1 MNDMCGRFAFQ
12 GDQWPELVTDI
23 EQPVIGPNYNICPK
37 DNSPV
42 IHYDSD
48 SLAITSM
55 QWGLRPSWSKEST
68 MEPINA
74 RVETI
79 DSKPMFREAYRQ
91 RRCLVPA
98 NGWYEWKTTPRGK
111 VPFYHSVANQD
122 VLLMA
127 GIYEHWGEGEQSLNT
142 FTILT
147 QESIPEIQHIH
158 NRMPVIIDEWE
169 ADSWLKNSQQPS
181 TGITIEVHPV
191 DREVNKT
198 TAQGPQLIRPLRTL
212 FD

>member
-1 MNDMCGRFAFQ
+1 MCGRFAFQ
-12 GDQWPELVTDI
+12 GDQWPELTADV
-23 EQPVIGPNYNICPK
+23 EQPDIKPNYNICPQDK
-37 DNSPV
+37 TPV
-42 IHYDSD
+42 IHYDSENLTI
-48 SLAITSM
+48 SSM
-55 QWGLRPSWSKEST
+55 QWGLRPSWSKKST

-111 VPFYHSVANQD
+111 VPFYHSVANRD
-122 VLLMA
+122 VSLMA
-127 GIYEHWGEGEQSLNT
+127 GIYEHWGQGEQSLTT

-147 QESIPEIQHIH
+147 QEATPEIQHIH
-158 NRMPVIIDEWE
+158 NRMPVIIDEIE
-169 ADSWLKNSQQPS
+169 ADSWLRHSQQPS
-181 TGITIEVHPV
+181 SNVTINVHPV

>member
-1 MNDMCGRFAFQ
+1 MCGRFAFQ
-12 GDQWPELVTDI
+12 GDQWPELITDI
-23 EQPVIGPNYNICPK
+23 EQPVIEPNYNICPQDK
-37 DNSPV
+37 SPV
-42 IHYDSD
+42 IHYDSE
-48 SLAITSM
+48 SLVITSM

-98 NGWYEWKTTPRGK
+98 SGWYEWKTTPRGK
-111 VPFYHSVANQD
+111 VPFYHSVVNQD

-169 ADSWLKNSQQPS
+169 ADSWLKDSQQPS
-181 TGITIEVHPV
+181 SGITIEVHPV

>member
-1 MNDMCGRFAFQ
+1 MCGRFAFQ
-12 GDQWPELVTDI
+12 GDQWPELTADI
-23 EQPVIGPNYNICPK
+23 ERPIIEPNYNICPK

-42 IHYDSD
+42 IHYGSD
-48 SLAITSM
+48 DLAITSM

-111 VPFYHSVANQD
+111 VPFYHSGANRD

-127 GIYEHWGEGEQSLNT
+127 GIYEHWEEGEQSLNT

-147 QESIPEIQHIH
+147 QESTPEIQHIH
-158 NRMPVIIDEWE
+158 HRMPVLIDERE
-169 ADSWLKNSQQPS
+169 ATSWLKDSQQPS
-181 TGITIEVHPV
+181 SSITINVHPV
-191 DREVNKT
+191 GREVNKT
-198 TAQGPQLIRPLRTL
+198 TARGPQLIRPLRTL

>member
-1 MNDMCGRFAFQ
+1 MGPSPLM
-12 GDQWPELVTDI
+12 
-23 EQPVIGPNYNICPK
+23 EQK
-37 DNSPV
+37 
-42 IHYDSD
+42 
-48 SLAITSM
+48 
-55 QWGLRPSWSKEST
+55 ST

-127 GIYEHWGEGEQSLNT
+127 GIYEHWAEGEQSLNT

-198 TAQGPQLIRPLRTL
+198 TAQGPQLIRPIRTL

>member
-1 MNDMCGRFAFQ
+1 MCGRFAFQ
-12 GDQWPELVTDI
+12 GDQWPELTSDL
-23 EQPVIGPNYNICPK
+23 EQPVIQPNYNVCPQ
-37 DNSPV
+37 DETPV
-42 IHYDSD
+42 IHFESE
-48 SLAITSM
+48 SLTITSM

-91 RRCLVPA
+91 RRCLIPA

-111 VPFYHSVANQD
+111 IPFYHSGRNQD
-122 VLLMA
+122 VLLIA
-127 GIYEHWGEGEQSLNT
+127 GIYEHWGNKNQTLNT

-147 QESIPEIQHIH
+147 QKATSEIEHIH
-158 NRMPVIIDEWE
+158 TRMPVLIDEE
-169 ADSWLKNSQQPS
+169 NANAWLEDAQLPS
-181 TGITIEVHPV
+181 SKFMIDVHPV

-198 TAQGPQLIRPLRTL
+198 TAQGPQLIQPIRTL

>member
-1 MNDMCGRFAFQ
+1 MWPIRYFKV
-12 GDQWPELVTDI
+12 DQSAELTADI
-23 EQPVIGPNYNICPK
+23 EQPIIEPNYNICPK

-48 SLAITSM
+48 NLAITSM

-74 RVETI
+74 RIETI

-111 VPFYHSVANQD
+111 VPFYHSAENKAC
-122 VLLMA
+122 LAHGWNLRTL
-127 GIYEHWGEGEQSLNT
+127 GRRR
-142 FTILT
+142 TIV
-147 QESIPEIQHIH
+147 EHIH
-158 NRMPVIIDEWE
+158 NTHSRIDSR
-169 ADSWLKNSQQPS
+169 DSTYPPS
-181 TGITIEVHPV
+181 DACAH
-191 DREVNKT
+191 R
-198 TAQGPQLIRPLRTL
+198 
-212 FD
+212 

>member
-1 MNDMCGRFAFQ
+1 MCGRFAFQ
-12 GDQWPELVTDI
+12 GDQWPELTADI
-23 EQPVIGPNYNICPK
+23 EKPIIEPNYNICPK

-48 SLAITSM
+48 NLAITSM

-74 RVETI
+74 RIETI

-111 VPFYHSVANQD
+111 VPFYHSAENKH

-147 QESIPEIQHIH
+147 QDSTPEIQHIH
-158 NRMPVIIDEWE
+158 NRMPVIIDEME
-169 ADSWLKNSQQPS
+169 ADSWLKDSQQPS
-181 TGITIEVHPV
+181 SGITIEVHPV